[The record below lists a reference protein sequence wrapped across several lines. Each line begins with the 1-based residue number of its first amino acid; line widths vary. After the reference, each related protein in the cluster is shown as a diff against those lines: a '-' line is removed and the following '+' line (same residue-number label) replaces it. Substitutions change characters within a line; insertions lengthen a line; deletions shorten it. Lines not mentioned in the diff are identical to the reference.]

1 MSRLQLLCR
10 LVHSHTLWLAVPH
23 ACPSLNFNRRPQ
35 ETMHKRTIRRHNDDS
50 NDEEP
55 SLSADSTAASILNV
69 PSPILLRE
77 TGSSSDKTKASRD
90 RTSVGV
96 LSFSACIT
104 DGGCA
109 NTSMNSSSTMPS
121 VIKSLGTSSFSQGS
135 ASSNSSSSSFNSED
149 SKFQSENSVDRKL
162 FWSIASLLAL
172 AILLLLASALGLIIR
187 NLRRGGAFVKP
198 NLDVFDTKHIRLLL
212 KEEHNRSSPIL
223 SAFSATQTNDTT
235 PHVIPKNL
243 IFVTDRLP
251 GDVNIHPHTLEN
263 AVLWQEM
270 YKEDY
275 QMHFFPGS
283 YSILQFFESYAPHLI
298 DALENCETIYEE
310 FDFARYVI
318 LYYLG
323 GISVDIAVTR
333 PLDRLDTLLHTLNP
347 TLSKDQQLIIA
358 AVDYNFEHME
368 DSKLWA
374 YPRQRGLATHVWAAT
389 PQHPTLLQVID
400 RVSTNLLDRNSV
412 DINIVSHGYPSSVL
426 QNPLKAKLLRRT
438 WTTGSGPFSDVLLYA
453 VQKQRESRSSGI
465 LSPSGDQV
473 IILPMETFMSA
484 HPGGMKFRNIQNN
497 HDEDKLQLIYMG
509 DEVYDTNGGIMPRN
523 KVNQDGDTE
532 KLKYKNKKE
541 KQKKQGYEHN
551 EDKTLTKDQF
561 SEQDVSPN
569 DFNPLQKRRRQKNK
583 KQKLPTEP
591 SSTDVRRK
599 TYVVYDESHLPK
611 DTYHTIAPYT
621 YLIGAVRD
629 ASEIVDT
636 PFRYI
641 VQLCCEHGVHVHI
654 VVGGGIE
661 ECRTRFE
668 QHIKEE
674 YSGSEGKCGRFEL
687 LSEPHDLHSMENR
700 VDRIAYLRDFQREHL
715 RMVLENGDEDD
726 IIVVADIDLYALP
739 PVSKL
744 MHEVNRMR
752 LLHEYDVICSNGLMH
767 RPYGYYDIYATVL
780 LPDTFLYPIR
790 YRLWKKSWEGE
801 DLNLVRSDD
810 EYGEVTSWDILDW
823 IEQQGEKNR
832 KENALKQS
840 NDNIEINQVEYLNG
854 LWTKAI
860 ALGHYTE
867 GEE

>member
-1 MSRLQLLCR
+1 
-10 LVHSHTLWLAVPH
+10 
-23 ACPSLNFNRRPQ
+23 
-35 ETMHKRTIRRHNDDS
+35 MHKRIIRRHNDD

-55 SLSADSTAASILNV
+55 SLSADSAAASILSV

-77 TGSSSDKTKASRD
+77 AGDSDKTKAFRD
-90 RTSVGV
+90 RTTVGV
-96 LSFSACIT
+96 LSFSSCIN
-104 DGGCA
+104 DVGYA
-109 NTSMNSSSTMPS
+109 NTSDNNSSIPS
-121 VIKSLGTSSFSQGS
+121 VVKSLGTSSFSHGS
-135 ASSNSSSSSFNSED
+135 ASSNSSSSSSSYNSED
-149 SKFQSENSVDRKL
+149 SKLQSEHAVDRKL

-172 AILLLLASALGLIIR
+172 AFLLLLASALGLIIR
-187 NLRRGGAFVKP
+187 HLRHGGAFVKP
-198 NLDVFDTKHIRLLL
+198 NLDVFDAKHIRLLL
-212 KEEHNRSSPIL
+212 KEEHNRGASNRSVVT
-223 SAFSATQTNDTT
+223 TQTNQTT
-235 PHVIPKNL
+235 AHVIPKNL

-251 GDVNIHPHTLEN
+251 GDMNIHPHTLEN
-263 AVLWQEM
+263 SILWQEM

-283 YSILQFFESYAPHLI
+283 YSILQFFESYAPHLL

-310 FDFARYVI
+310 FDFARYVVM
-318 LYYLG
+318 YYMG
-323 GISVDIAVTR
+323 GISVDISVTR
-333 PLDRLDTLLHTLNP
+333 PLDRLDTLWYTLNP
-347 TLSKDQQLIIA
+347 TSSKDQLIA
-358 AVDYNFEHME
+358 GVDYDFAHIE

-374 YPRQRGLATHVWAAT
+374 YPRQRGVATHIWAAT
-389 PQHPTLLQVID
+389 PRHPTLLQVID
-400 RVSTNLLDRNSV
+400 RVSRNLLDRNSV
-412 DINIVSHGYPSSVL
+412 DINIINHGYPSSVL
-426 QNPLKAKLLRRT
+426 RNPLKAKLLRRT

-453 VQKQRESRSSGI
+453 VQKQRESKGSGI
-465 LSPSGDQV
+465 LNPNSNPSNDQV

-484 HPGGMKFRNIQNN
+484 HPGGIKFRNIQSN
-497 HDEDKLQLIYMG
+497 HNEDNLQLIYMG
-509 DEVYDTNGGIMPRN
+509 DEVYDTIGGIAGN
-523 KVNQDGDTE
+523 KTNNGDMENINHT
-532 KLKYKNKKE
+532 NRKE
-541 KQKKQGYEHN
+541 KQKKARYEN
-551 EDKTLTKDQF
+551 IEDKPDIN
-561 SEQDVSPN
+561 PRN
-569 DFNPLQKRRRQKNK
+569 FNLLQKRHGQKDKNE
-583 KQKLPTEP
+583 KLHHEP

-611 DTYHTIAPYT
+611 DTYHAIAPYT

-629 ASEIVDT
+629 AAEIVDT

-668 QHIKEE
+668 QHVKEE

-687 LSEPHDLHSMENR
+687 LNEPHDLHSMENR

-715 RMVLENGDEDD
+715 RMALENGDQDD

-780 LPDTFLYPIR
+780 LPDTFLYPVR

-801 DLNLVRSDD
+801 DLNLVRSDE

-823 IEQQGEKNR
+823 IEQQGEKKR
-832 KENALKQS
+832 KEDAL
-840 NDNIEINQVEYLNG
+840 NRRNNNIEINTVEYPNF
-854 LWTKAI
+854 LWTQAI
-860 ALGHYTE
+860 NLGDYTE
-867 GEE
+867 GE